1 MEKKFVMHFPPVL
14 VDKPI
19 ISTIVKKYNLEFN
32 ILKAFVSPEEEGT
45 LVIAFS
51 GEEKNV
57 FDAVEELKSKGV
69 KIQLIE
75 SDIRMIKER
84 CTDCSVCIA
93 LCPTGALYLNRNT
106 YEVQFEP
113 EKCIACELCIKGC
126 PTNAMISTI

>member
-19 ISTIVKKYNLEFN
+19 ISTIVRKYNLEFN

-51 GEEKNV
+51 GKEKDVNM
-57 FDAVEELKSKGV
+57 AVSELKDTGV
-69 KIQLIE
+69 QIQMIE
-75 SDIRMIKER
+75 SDIKMIRER
-84 CTDCSVCIA
+84 CTDCSVCVG
-93 LCPTGALYLNRNT
+93 LCPTGALYMDREI
-106 YEVQFEP
+106 YEVKFKP

-126 PTNAMISTI
+126 PTEAMISTI